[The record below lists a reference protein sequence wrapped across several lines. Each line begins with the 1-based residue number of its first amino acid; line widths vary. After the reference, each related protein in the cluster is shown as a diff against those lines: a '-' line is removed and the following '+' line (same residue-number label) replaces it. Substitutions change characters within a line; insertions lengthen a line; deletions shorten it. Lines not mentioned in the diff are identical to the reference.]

1 MAQLNRGRVSDPAQ
15 AALSGS
21 QNEAPGSA
29 GGNLTGALTLVD
41 AVGTETVLLTGT
53 GQGVATDTLSAT
65 SLSFPA
71 TPTGAVSNAQTVTLT
86 NDGDLALNAIAV
98 SASGP
103 FQSSNTCG
111 GQLAGHASCSVRV
124 IFAPTQLGSMSGTLS
139 VTDAIRTQ
147 SVSLIGTAVAPAA
160 LSVMPTSINFS
171 AQQAGVPSAPQ
182 TVTIT
187 NIGAV
192 PLANVGFQ
200 FTGPAAAG
208 YSISTSN
215 CGATLN
221 GGAGCTAQV
230 VLTPA
235 ATGIV
240 AASLVV

>member
-1 MAQLNRGRVSDPAQ
+1 
-15 AALSGS
+15 
-21 QNEAPGSA
+21 
-29 GGNLTGALTLVD
+29 
-41 AVGTETVLLTGT
+41 
-53 GQGVATDTLSAT
+53 
-65 SLSFPA
+65 
-71 TPTGAVSNAQTVTLT
+71 
-86 NDGDLALNAIAV
+86 
-98 SASGP
+98 
-103 FQSSNTCG
+103 
-111 GQLAGHASCSVRV
+111 
-124 IFAPTQLGSMSGTLS
+124 
-139 VTDAIRTQ
+139 
-147 SVSLIGTAVAPAA
+147 
-160 LSVMPTSINFS
+160 MPTSINFS

-230 VLTPA
+230 VFTPA

-240 AASLVV
+240 AASLVVSSSTAGVTAVQVALNGSGQIGTGITGAPAQVSFVPVGVGNRALRKSLPSATAAVT